1 MTADFSVDLNSD
13 LGEGFG
19 PWSMGDDAA
28 MLDIVSSANLACGF
42 HAGDPVIMT
51 DTARLAREKG
61 VAIGAHPAFFDL
73 WGFGRRRI
81 TGDSPA
87 DIEKMVAYQIGALQ
101 GVATLA
107 GHRVSHV
114 KPHGALYNMAA
125 ADPALANAIAQAIR
139 AVDPSLL
146 FVVLPG
152 SEMERAGRAAGLRVA
167 CEVFADRGY
176 LDDGSLAPRGQPGAL
191 IHDPDEAAR
200 RTVEMVT
207 TGRVQAL
214 SGRSVPVT
222 ADTICIHGDTPAAV
236 AMARAVRSALE
247 AAGVAIRPMH
257 ETVGTAA
264 IT

>member
-1 MTADFSVDLNSD
+1 MTAGTCVDLNCD
-13 LGEGFG
+13 MGEGFG
-19 PWSMGDDAA
+19 PWLMGDDAA
-28 MLDIVSSANLACGF
+28 MLDIVASANLACGF

-61 VAIGAHPAFFDL
+61 VAIGAHPSFLDL

-81 TGDSPA
+81 SGDSPA
-87 DIEKMVAYQIGALQ
+87 NIEKMVAYQIGALQ
-101 GVATLA
+101 GVAALA
-107 GHRVSHV
+107 GHCVSHV

-125 ADPALANAIAQAIR
+125 ADPELAGAIARAIR
-139 AVDPSLL
+139 GVDADLL

-176 LDDGSLAPRGQPGAL
+176 LDDGRLAPRGQPGAL
-191 IHDPDEAAR
+191 IHDPEAAAR

-207 TGRVQAL
+207 TGRVRAL
-214 SGRSVPVT
+214 SGRSVPVA

-236 AMARAVRSALE
+236 AMARAVRGALA

-257 ETVGTAA
+257 ETIAA
-264 IT
+264 

>member
-1 MTADFSVDLNSD
+1 MTADISVDLNSD

-81 TGDSPA
+81 SGDSPA

-101 GVATLA
+101 GVAALA

-139 AVDPSLL
+139 AVDASLL

-176 LDDGSLAPRGQPGAL
+176 LDDGGSGPTRPARRPHPRSRRSRPPHGGDGDDGQGPGAL
-191 IHDPDEAAR
+191 RPLGPGHSRHDLHPR
-200 RTVEMVT
+200 RQPRRRRHGKSGAERPGG
-207 TGRVQAL
+207 GRRRDPPHA
-214 SGRSVPVT
+214 
-222 ADTICIHGDTPAAV
+222 
-236 AMARAVRSALE
+236 
-247 AAGVAIRPMH
+247 
-257 ETVGTAA
+257 
-264 IT
+264 